1 MLLTNIKSYL
11 INLNWLNLVFEHS
24 GIFFALMRNH
34 CLGNI
39 LTYKKKKEVL
49 LFASFI
55 KNDPENLIKIVYTII
70 SKYIAVDKILI
81 KND

>member
-1 MLLTNIKSYL
+1 
-11 INLNWLNLVFEHS
+11 
-24 GIFFALMRNH
+24 MRNH